1 MMSTRNEDRLLP
13 PLLAIAI
20 AWLGCVSGPAPRD
33 HYYRLETAAPAA
45 LASPKLA
52 GTLEV
57 ERLRVET
64 ISQGRAMLYR
74 DTSQSGE
81 IEQYAYE
88 HWVDPP
94 SVMLR
99 DDLVRYL
106 REAGV
111 AEEVVTP
118 ALRVDSQYLVS
129 GRVVR
134 FECILGGGEPRVVVE
149 IELALT
155 RQEGRE
161 LLLLATYREERVAPG
176 SGVADSVTAY
186 EQAIGAIFERFVA
199 DIPSS

>member
-1 MMSTRNEDRLLP
+1 MMSRRIQDHLLP

-20 AWLGCVSGPAPRD
+20 AWVGCASGPAPRD

-45 LASPKLA
+45 LASPKVA

-74 DTSQSGE
+74 EASQPGE
-81 IEQYAYE
+81 IEQYAYH

-94 SVMLR
+94 GVMLR

-111 AEEVVTP
+111 AEQVVTP
-118 ALRVDSQYLVS
+118 AVRVESDYVVS
-129 GRVVR
+129 GRLVR
-134 FECILGGGEPRVVVE
+134 LESILGGSDPSVVVE

-155 RQEGRE
+155 RQEGRK
-161 LLLLATYREERVAPG
+161 LLLLETYREERVAPG
-176 SGVADSVTAY
+176 GGVTAAVAAY
-186 EQAIGAIFERFVA
+186 DQAVGAIFERFVA